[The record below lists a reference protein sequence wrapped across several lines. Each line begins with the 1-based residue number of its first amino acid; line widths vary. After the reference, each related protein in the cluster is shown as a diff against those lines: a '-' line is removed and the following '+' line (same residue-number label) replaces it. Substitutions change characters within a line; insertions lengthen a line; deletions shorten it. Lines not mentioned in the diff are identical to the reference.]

1 MISSHDDFKKN
12 RPTSF
17 RPLHGGL
24 HASASGRWR
33 LGHFERCRLVGAR
46 LAAFLWLADSPDG
59 RWHSL
64 RTQPSLDRIVCRS
77 SDHCAGRMALAALS
91 ASLAP
96 SYGFGGALSS
106 IRTRCLGRVAV

>member
-1 MISSHDDFKKN
+1 MISSHDDFKKT

-24 HASASGRWR
+24 YASASGRWR

-59 RWHSL
+59 RRHSL
-64 RTQPSLDRIVCRS
+64 RTQPSLDRIVCRRS
-77 SDHCAGRMALAALS
+77 EEHTSELQSPCNLVCRLLLEKKKKKNIQKDYVCK
-91 ASLAP
+91 
-96 SYGFGGALSS
+96 
-106 IRTRCLGRVAV
+106 